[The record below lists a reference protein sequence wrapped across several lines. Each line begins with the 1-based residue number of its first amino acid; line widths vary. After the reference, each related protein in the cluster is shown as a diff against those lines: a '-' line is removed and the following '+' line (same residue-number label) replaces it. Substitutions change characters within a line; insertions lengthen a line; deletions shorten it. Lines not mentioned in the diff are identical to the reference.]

1 MPTYYLNPVVIVLS
15 DLVFKKVDLE
25 PGSGQFVN
33 TDFLIQDFGS
43 MTSLSITV
51 DRTIA
56 GGRVVYYTDA
66 NNLATYSNGAKFYCS
81 DTASL
86 PSYVSLN
93 NRDGRFHSNFVDVDG
108 NGDRVVDS
116 ANDLLRGAIFSII
129 VDELFEGVDTGQIN
143 FTGSIARE
151 SGIFFDYDSTDNIL
165 DDIISK
171 TQVEFNRDVN
181 GGAEV
186 EYWNAFT
193 GHNTVPEELSYVPF
207 QEGDKL
213 YVAYTLS
220 SNFQVPDTIPSL
232 SGLSVDQSNVSTKD
246 PFTNRTITV
255 SFVLG
260 WNLTYPGGN
269 GAIDNMG
276 GPLENMTVTA
286 YKVDENGTVSTKP
299 LMPPLVSDNR
309 GRTLIPS
316 SWNLS
321 DNDKFVCHSTN
332 ERGDQKIQH

>member
-116 ANDLLRGAIFSII
+116 ANDLLR
-129 VDELFEGVDTGQIN
+129 V
-143 FTGSIARE
+143 
-151 SGIFFDYDSTDNIL
+151 
-165 DDIISK
+165 
-171 TQVEFNRDVN
+171 
-181 GGAEV
+181 
-186 EYWNAFT
+186 
-193 GHNTVPEELSYVPF
+193 
-207 QEGDKL
+207 
-213 YVAYTLS
+213 
-220 SNFQVPDTIPSL
+220 
-232 SGLSVDQSNVSTKD
+232 
-246 PFTNRTITV
+246 
-255 SFVLG
+255 
-260 WNLTYPGGN
+260 
-269 GAIDNMG
+269 
-276 GPLENMTVTA
+276 
-286 YKVDENGTVSTKP
+286 
-299 LMPPLVSDNR
+299 
-309 GRTLIPS
+309 
-316 SWNLS
+316 
-321 DNDKFVCHSTN
+321 
-332 ERGDQKIQH
+332 